1 MAKSEGQKLKLLYIK
16 ELLEEC
22 SDEDHPLTTQ
32 QILDHLASFDI
43 QAERKAI
50 YNDIACL
57 QEFGMDILHK
67 PGRNGGYYLA
77 SRDFELPE
85 LKLLVDAV
93 QSSRFL
99 TSKKSMQLIEK
110 LSHLVSVYE
119 ASGLKRQVV
128 VSGRVKTM
136 NESIFYN
143 VDLIHDAIAMNAKI
157 TFRYTEWGMDS
168 QRHERPGLYEASPY
182 ALIWDDENYYLVA
195 HSQRH
200 GITHYRVDKM
210 AKITITNEKRY
221 IDPSAKTLSKASYG
235 KNVFGMFGGETTCV
249 RMRFHKSLVGVV
261 IDRFGS
267 ETMLIPDGPDHFV
280 FTMDIA
286 ISPLFL
292 GWLAGFGDR
301 AKILSPQ
308 SVIDQYVT
316 LCQPSI
322 LQYKNQD

>member
-16 ELLEEC
+16 QLLEQQ

-32 QILDHLASFDI
+32 QILDYLAGKDI
-43 QAERKAI
+43 SAERKAI
-50 YNDIACL
+50 YSDIACL
-57 QEFGMDILHK
+57 QDFGMDILHK

-77 SRDFELPE
+77 SREFELPE

-99 TSKKSMQLIEK
+99 TTKKSMQLIEK
-110 LSHLVSVYE
+110 LSDLVSTYE
-119 ASGLKRQVV
+119 AGSLKRQVV

-143 VDLIHDAIAMNAKI
+143 VDLIHDAIAQNSRI
-157 TFRYTEWGMDS
+157 TFRYTEWGLDS

-195 HSQRH
+195 HSKRH

-210 AKITITNEKRY
+210 AKINLTGEKRY
-221 IDPSAKTLSKASYG
+221 LDPAAKKLSKASYG
-235 KNVFGMFGGETTCV
+235 KNVFGMFGGATTTV
-249 RMRFHKSLVGVV
+249 RMRFHNSLVGVV
-261 IDRFGS
+261 IDRFGA
-267 ETMLIPDGPDHFV
+267 ETMLIPDGPDHFI
-280 FTMDIA
+280 FSMDVA

-308 SVIDQYVT
+308 SVIDQYLA
-316 LCQPSI
+316 LCAPSVQ
-322 LQYKNQD
+322 QYLE

>member
-16 ELLEEC
+16 QFLEQQ
-22 SDEDHPLTTQ
+22 SDEDHPLTAQ
-32 QILDHLASFDI
+32 QILDYLAARDI
-43 QAERKAI
+43 TAERKAI
-50 YNDIACL
+50 YSDIACL
-57 QEFGMDILHK
+57 QEFGLDIVHK
-67 PGRNGGYYLA
+67 AGRNGGYFLA
-77 SRDFELPE
+77 SREFELPE

-110 LSHLVSVYE
+110 LSSLVSSYE
-119 ASGLKRQVV
+119 AGSLKRQVV

-143 VDLIHDAIAMNAKI
+143 VDLLHDAIAQNSKVS
-157 TFRYTEWGMDS
+157 FRYTEWGLDS
-168 QRHERPGLYEASPY
+168 QRHERPGIYEASPY

-195 HSQRH
+195 HSPRH

-210 AKITITNEKRY
+210 AKITLTGEKRY
-221 IDPSAKTLSKASYG
+221 IDPAARKLSKASYG
-235 KNVFGMFGGETTCV
+235 KNVFGMFGGETTSV
-249 RMRFHKSLVGVV
+249 RMRFHNSLVGVV
-261 IDRFGS
+261 IDRFGP
-267 ETMLIPDGPDHFV
+267 ETMLIPDGPSHFIY
-280 FTMDIA
+280 TMDVA

-308 SVIDQYVT
+308 SVIDQYLA
-316 LCQPSI
+316 LCAPSVQ
-322 LQYKNQD
+322 QYLE